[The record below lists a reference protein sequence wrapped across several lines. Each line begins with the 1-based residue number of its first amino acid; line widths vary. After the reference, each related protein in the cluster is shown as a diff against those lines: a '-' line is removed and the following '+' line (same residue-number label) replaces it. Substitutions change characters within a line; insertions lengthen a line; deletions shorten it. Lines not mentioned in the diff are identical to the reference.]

1 MKLSLSLLVSGLAK
15 SHASSWSGNLSF
27 NVYGSGDGCSDTNLV
42 GNGTTT
48 GLAVI
53 DDDVL
58 CETDVI
64 SGFNFYTKIVE
75 KCGSDEYPDGEL

>member
-1 MKLSLSLLVSGLAK
+1 ML
-15 SHASSWSGNLSF
+15 H
-27 NVYGSGDGCSDTNLV
+27 TNLV

-64 SGFNFYTKIVE
+64 SGINLYTKIVQ